1 MIEIITNF
9 YGANKT
15 YVDIAIGVVIFA
27 VFFLLRKVL
36 AGIVLDLF
44 GRVIFMNKPE
54 DRKRFKKGLL
64 IPFSAFFV
72 LLGLYIAVYMNLKG
86 DIATVAV
93 TVAVAKAFKILVIIT
108 VCRCVLSYL
117 TELLNTRF
125 NLDNEQSAAH
135 GVVVKFIS
143 NICKIVA
150 VCLAVVM
157 IVSELGYNI
166 NGLITGLGV
175 GGLAVSLAAQDSLKN
190 IISGFVILYDKPF
203 VLGDLIET
211 PAYKGFVEDITM
223 RSTRLRKLDDSV
235 VVVPNSSLID
245 SNITNYA
252 VLRRRLVEFSV
263 GILYSTPNEVILE
276 CEKEIKEFLMSST
289 AVDNETV
296 RVRFSSFGDSSLDI
310 AVRCYVDI
318 TDIEI
323 FSEFTETL
331 NLKIKEIIER
341 NGTDFAYPT
350 RSIRIE
356 NK

>member
-1 MIEIITNF
+1 MISLF
-9 YGANKT
+9 YDEHKFYANI
-15 YVDIAIGVVIFA
+15 VIGIVIFIA
-27 VFFLLRKVL
+27 FFLLRKVL
-36 AGIVLDLF
+36 AGFVLDLF
-44 GRVIFMNKPE
+44 GRLIFLHKPN
-54 DRKRFKKGLL
+54 DRKRFRKGLL

-72 LLGLYIAVYMNLKG
+72 LLGLYIAVYMNYHHEF
-86 DIATVAV
+86 IT
-93 TVAVAKAFKILVIIT
+93 KAFKILTIIT

-117 TELLNTRF
+117 TELLHTRF
-125 NLDNEQSAAH
+125 NLDDEHSAAH

-143 NICKIVA
+143 NIFKIVA
-150 VCLAVVM
+150 VCLTVVM

-211 PAYKGFVEDITM
+211 PAYKGFVEDITI
-223 RSTRLRKLDDSV
+223 RSTRLRKPDDSI
-235 VVVPNSSLID
+235 VVVPNSSLVD

-252 VLRRRLVEFSV
+252 LLRRRLVEFSI
-263 GILYSTPNEVILE
+263 GLLYSTSNEVIME
-276 CEKEIKEFLMSST
+276 CVKEIKEFLINST
-289 AVDNETV
+289 AVDSETV
-296 RVRFSSFGDSSLDI
+296 RVRFNSYGDSSLNI

-318 TDIEI
+318 TDMDI
-323 FSEFTETL
+323 FCEFTETL

-341 NGTDFAYPT
+341 HDTDFAYPT